1 MQTRLGLKL
10 FRDTAV
16 KGAMFRVTL
25 SRSLLRFL
33 IASIVLAFGVA
44 TSAEAARRDHTKS
57 KQTTKHAAKSSA
69 AKTLVKGKKS
79 AKLAKR
85 QKPGSRIAKRAKPT
99 HVAVQPSSATVVAT
113 ATHQVIPEPAPL
125 LASPG
130 ANGDAMK
137 KRQLSALINLEKDNL
152 VAEQRQRM

>member
-16 KGAMFRVTL
+16 KGAMFRMTL

-44 TSAEAARRDHTKS
+44 TSAEAARRDHPKS
-57 KQTTKHAAKSSA
+57 KQAAKSSA

-79 AKLAKR
+79 TKLAKR
-85 QKPGSRIAKRAKPT
+85 QKPDSRIAKRAKPT
-99 HVAVQPSSATVVAT
+99 HVAAQPSSATVVAT
-113 ATHQVIPEPAPL
+113 APLQVIPEPAPL
-125 LASPG
+125 LATPV

-152 VAEQRQRM
+152 MAEQRQRM